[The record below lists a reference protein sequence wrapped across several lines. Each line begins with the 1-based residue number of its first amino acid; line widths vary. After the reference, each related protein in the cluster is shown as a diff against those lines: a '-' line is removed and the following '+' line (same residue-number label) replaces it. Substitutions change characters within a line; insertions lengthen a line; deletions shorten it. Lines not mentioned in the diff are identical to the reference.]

1 MLPTIRERYE
11 DRAGVLKALAHPT
24 RLYIIDELSRGE
36 RHVTELA
43 DMVGNDVSTISRHL
57 SVLKNARIIAGEK
70 RGAEVYYSLRMP
82 CGLGFFE
89 CVEDVLGGD
98 RGR

>member
-82 CGLGFFE
+82 CVLGFFE